1 MGGTTART
9 LVARPRPAGS
19 LAELPAAYWSQMR
32 RVCSPERPDVLIDH
46 VLVGPSGIYL
56 IRHLPA
62 QPDGAC
68 LDATARADYAAVVAG
83 LAPPRYR
90 DRCRPVLCVRGG
102 VERADHVD
110 GVLVASVGAL
120 EHVVRFATPV
130 LSSSEARQAYA
141 VLRAALVDVP
151 PEVDTSRHRLR
162 TLVRMAAASAA
173 VAAVSVGAL
182 VLGPEAMELLAG
194 RG

>member
-1 MGGTTART
+1 MGGTTARA

-32 RVCSPERPDVLIDH
+32 RVCSPDRPDVLIDH

-56 IRHLPA
+56 IRYLPA

-68 LDATARADYAAVVAG
+68 LDAAARADYAAVVAG

-102 VERADHVD
+102 AERADHVD
-110 GVLVASVGAL
+110 DVLVASLVAL

-151 PEVDTSRHRLR
+151 PEVDTSRRRLR
-162 TLVRMAAASAA
+162 ALARMAVASAA

-182 VLGPEAMELLAG
+182 VLGPEAIELLAG

>member
-1 MGGTTART
+1 MGAATART

-19 LAELPAAYWSQMR
+19 LAELPPAYWSQMR
-32 RVCSPERPDVLIDH
+32 RVCSPGRPDVLIDH

-56 IRHLPA
+56 IRYLPA
-62 QPDGAC
+62 ERDEAC
-68 LDATARADYAAVVAG
+68 LDAAALADYAAVVAG
-83 LAPPRYR
+83 LALPRYR
-90 DRCRPVLCVRGG
+90 DRCRPVLCLRGG
-102 VERADHVD
+102 AERADEVD

-130 LSSSEARQAYA
+130 LSSSEARQAYTA
-141 VLRAALVDVP
+141 LRADLVDVP
-151 PEVDTSRHRLR
+151 PEVDTSRRRLR
-162 TLVRMAAASAA
+162 AVVRMAAASAA

-182 VLGPEAMELLAG
+182 LLGPDAMELLAG

>member
-1 MGGTTART
+1 
-9 LVARPRPAGS
+9 
-19 LAELPAAYWSQMR
+19 MR
-32 RVCSPERPDVLIDH
+32 RVCSPGRPDVLIDH

-56 IRHLPA
+56 IRYLTA
-62 QPDGAC
+62 EPDGSC
-68 LDATARADYAAVVAG
+68 LDAAALADYAAVVTG

-102 VERADHVD
+102 AERADHVD

-120 EHVVRFATPV
+120 EQVVRFATPV
-130 LSSSEARQAYA
+130 LSSSEARQASA
-141 VLRAALVDVP
+141 VLRRDLIDVP
-151 PEVDTSRHRLR
+151 AEAGTSRRRLR
-162 TLVRMAAASAA
+162 ALVRMAAASAA

-182 VLGPEAMELLAG
+182 VLGPEAIELLAG